1 MRFLLKFCSLPYILL
16 FLYFLFL
23 LFDYFCYPYSKVVIY
38 YNYVSS
44 CYASFICIYLNL
56 ISCELVEN
64 YQRALS
70 ELYDFL
76 NQLSSTAYLYRYLQ
90 WYIHEKLQ
98 IVLWCF
104 SQCVFS

>member
-1 MRFLLKFCSLPYILL
+1 MRFLLKYRSLPL
-16 FLYFLFL
+16 FYYFSN
-23 LFDYFCYPYSKVVIY
+23 PYSKVVIY
-38 YNYVSS
+38 YNYVPS
-44 CYASFICIYLNL
+44 CYASFICIDFNL

-98 IVLWCF
+98 IVLW
-104 SQCVFS
+104 